1 MGERNKILMKFGYR
15 LQKLKEFA
23 SCSAFHSNVFKQM
36 ADLRC
41 TVARFANSY
50 LTKEGTRGRNRP
62 YPVKEQYQHPFL
74 ITPSFPRKQSSFRK
88 IINIK

>member
-50 LTKEGTRGRNRP
+50 LTKEGTRGRNRHTLSKNNTGILSSSP
-62 YPVKEQYQHPFL
+62 RAFL
-74 ITPSFPRKQSSFRK
+74 ENRAALGK
-88 IINIK
+88 